1 VVDLDRGWPA
11 GRLDLEPLT
20 VAHAAEL
27 APLRGDASVHAFTGG
42 APVSAAAVAARFA
55 RLAARRSP
63 DGDQMWGNGVLRIR
77 AAGAVAGT
85 VQATRPAGGP
95 AAGPAEV
102 AGVVVR
108 AAQGGG
114 HAKEAPCSLVAVL
127 QQAGW
132 TVIAHIHPGHLACQR
147 VRPRRRA
154 VTGHRCS

>member
-42 APVSAAAVAARFA
+42 APVSAAALAARFA

-85 VQATRPAGGP
+85 VQATRPAGGRSSLRTRSG
-95 AAGPAEV
+95 GP
-102 AGVVVR
+102 
-108 AAQGGG
+108 GGTSCTG
-114 HAKEAPCSLVAVL
+114 
-127 QQAGW
+127 QYR
-132 TVIAHIHPGHLACQR
+132 HPGK
-147 VRPRRRA
+147 RPTPPLTDTTRHPPPPPRLRIPSA
-154 VTGHRCS
+154 HEYL